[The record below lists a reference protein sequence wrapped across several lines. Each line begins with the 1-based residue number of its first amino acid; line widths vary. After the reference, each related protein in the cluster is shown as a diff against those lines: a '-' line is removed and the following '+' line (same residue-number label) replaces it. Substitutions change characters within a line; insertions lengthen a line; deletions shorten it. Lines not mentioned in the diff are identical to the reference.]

1 MTRLHLAT
9 YNFVLPLS
17 IFQDSELEVIK
28 ARVRAMEEEAE
39 KLKQMQH
46 EVQGFIKN
54 FFSFSTCT
62 ISLEYFDCVQ
72 TILY

>member
-1 MTRLHLAT
+1 MTRLFLAT

-46 EVQGFIKN
+46 EVQGFFLKL
-54 FFSFSTCT
+54 FFF
-62 ISLEYFDCVQ
+62 
-72 TILY
+72 